1 MKSTCHWVKN
11 FQNVVDNGRTHAMVM
26 DLPESKNGDDLGPSA
41 LEVCVMGLSGC
52 VGTIYS
58 MVASKMRLTLE
69 SLVVDVDAEK
79 GPNDPTITKVDI
91 QVTVKSE
98 ASEAKLQKCLDV
110 TMNTCPV
117 GVLYKNA
124 GVEMNIELTKS

>member
-1 MKSTCHWVKN
+1 
-11 FQNVVDNGRTHAMVM
+11 MVM